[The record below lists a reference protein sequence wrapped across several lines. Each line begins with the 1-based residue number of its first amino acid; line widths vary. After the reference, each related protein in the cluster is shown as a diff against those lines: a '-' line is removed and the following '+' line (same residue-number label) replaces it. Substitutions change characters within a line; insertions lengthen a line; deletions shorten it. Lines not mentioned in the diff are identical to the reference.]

1 MAARAP
7 SSTGTSQPISSSRF
21 CSSGCSQKAAEQPST
36 IVSAPSSSMAA
47 IDSFT
52 AASSMSDVPL
62 WMARS
67 RSTWIGRSLGWLG
80 VGSGKLTLR
89 IEAQRSV
96 MRYCTTRWYICML
109 CDSEMSTMENLL
121 PKSPAMCICACAE
134 VVTGMRYCRLI
145 SRASM

>member
-21 CSSGCSQKAAEQPST
+21 CNSGCSQKAAEQPRT

-96 MRYCTTRWYICML
+96 MRYCTTR
-109 CDSEMSTMENLL
+109 
-121 PKSPAMCICACAE
+121 
-134 VVTGMRYCRLI
+134 
-145 SRASM
+145 